1 VPDISLRIEGLD
13 ELVRALGGQDMLDHA
28 LRPGFN
34 RAGAIVE
41 GAWKQ
46 KVHVVTRKYQSS
58 IGYEVTGHGA
68 SIATHIGPRPGLG
81 QPRHYSKSSTGRWR
95 KPRDGVNRGDPQV
108 YAKFEDQ
115 GTRYRPGHPAAEP
128 ALAENADR
136 IVDGIRDGFAKS
148 IEKAA

>member
-13 ELVRALGGQDMLDHA
+13 ELVRALGGQDMLDRA

-68 SIATHIGPRPGLG
+68 SIATHIGPRPGSAS
-81 QPRHYSKSSTGRWR
+81 RAT
-95 KPRDGVNRGDPQV
+95 
-108 YAKFEDQ
+108 
-115 GTRYRPGHPAAEP
+115 TRSPRPGAGASRVT
-128 ALAENADR
+128 A
-136 IVDGIRDGFAKS
+136 
-148 IEKAA
+148 